1 MIEED
6 FYCTLKLKHS
16 GEEIFA
22 KIAASDEGNR
32 TLLLVSNPVVI
43 EEVKMRNQ
51 CLGYKFEPWMKTSTE
66 DMFII
71 NLDDV
76 LTMSESDDIE
86 MIVYYQDFI
95 RRSNKKNRT
104 KIDRKMG
111 YISNI
116 HDAKEVL
123 EKIYNNN

>member
-1 MIEED
+1 MIEDD
-6 FYCTLKLKHS
+6 FYGTIKFKN
-16 GEEIFA
+16 GEEVFA
-22 KIAASDEGNR
+22 KIAASDEGDR
-32 TLLLVSNPVVI
+32 TMLLVSNPVVI

>member
-51 CLGYKFEPWMKTSTE
+51 CMGYKFEPWIKTSTE
-66 DMFII
+66 DMLII

>member
-95 RRSNKKNRT
+95 RSSNKKNRT